1 MASRTRF
8 ATVLKMLPSL
18 PGWVIDDVASVR
30 EEVEEWLGTTEAE
43 RWHLAKACA
52 RDAIWAIRA
61 SGMAGRI
68 LEHVDPLPESTVRAL
83 ERLRSRAGWG
93 SDVR

>member
-1 MASRTRF
+1 M
-8 ATVLKMLPSL
+8 
-18 PGWVIDDVASVR
+18 
-30 EEVEEWLGTTEAE
+30 
-43 RWHLAKACA
+43 
-52 RDAIWAIRA
+52 WAIRA

>member
-1 MASRTRF
+1 
-8 ATVLKMLPSL
+8 MLPSL
-18 PGWVIDDVASVR
+18 PGWVIDDIASVR
-30 EEVEEWLGTTEAE
+30 EEVQEWVHTTEAE

-61 SGMAGRI
+61 SGMARRI
-68 LEHVDPLPESTVRAL
+68 LDQVDPLPESTVRAL

-93 SDVR
+93 RGVR